1 MVYEPST
8 CEFAHRMCSFGR
20 IMRKV
25 PDVKTVEAIEKDLDR
40 STAQNIEYL
49 ISANNTFA
57 SFAFVSPNG

>member
-8 CEFAHRMCSFGR
+8 CEFAHRMRSFGR

>member
-1 MVYEPST
+1 
-8 CEFAHRMCSFGR
+8 MCSFGR

-40 STAQNIEYL
+40 STAQNIEDL